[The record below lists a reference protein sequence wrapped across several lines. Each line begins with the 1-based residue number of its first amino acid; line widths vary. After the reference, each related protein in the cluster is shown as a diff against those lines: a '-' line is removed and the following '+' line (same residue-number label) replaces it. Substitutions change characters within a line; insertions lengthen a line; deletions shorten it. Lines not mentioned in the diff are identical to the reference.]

1 MGHSALNYRLS
12 TSPILFVA
20 NLFHPLYDFSIERFL
35 NGDVRHRG
43 RRRSAVPMLLVR
55 RKPDNI
61 TRSDFFDRSAPT
73 LRPSK
78 PERDDQRLTERMRMP
93 GGASTR
99 LKHHARAANTCR
111 SKSRRGEFGCLEQ
124 RINPN
129 RAGEPIS
136 WSFRG
141 SLRTRSF
148 YLHLTNVV
156 ASRLLSTP

>member
-1 MGHSALNYRLS
+1 MPVRLAPFGVLFLTPDHPSLISARS
-12 TSPILFVA
+12 ASILFVA

-61 TRSDFFDRSAPT
+61 TWSDFFDRSAPT

-93 GGASTR
+93 GGAST
-99 LKHHARAANTCR
+99 
-111 SKSRRGEFGCLEQ
+111 
-124 RINPN
+124 
-129 RAGEPIS
+129 
-136 WSFRG
+136 
-141 SLRTRSF
+141 
-148 YLHLTNVV
+148 
-156 ASRLLSTP
+156 